1 MQQHRPQESVSNRK
15 SPRRFPVIGE
25 NIPVHLHSPALIPLP
40 LVLDESHVLSSSLY
54 LSLSQTGE
62 VVIVKLSHRSHRKL
76 SFELKESTSLN
87 RLNVAARL
95 LCLFDASLLG
105 RALGCLLIEVRCR
118 TLLSQRCFPACLCG
132 EVSYAVRFDA
142 TGGRAGN
149 DRRGG
154 EEDHAA
160 EIITLVALADFEWD
174 GEVRLVGENIGL
186 DRRTLPI

>member
-1 MQQHRPQESVSNRK
+1 
-15 SPRRFPVIGE
+15 
-25 NIPVHLHSPALIPLP
+25 
-40 LVLDESHVLSSSLY
+40 
-54 LSLSQTGE
+54 
-62 VVIVKLSHRSHRKL
+62 
-76 SFELKESTSLN
+76 
-87 RLNVAARL
+87 
-95 LCLFDASLLG
+95 
-105 RALGCLLIEVRCR
+105 
-118 TLLSQRCFPACLCG
+118 
-132 EVSYAVRFDA
+132 VRFDA